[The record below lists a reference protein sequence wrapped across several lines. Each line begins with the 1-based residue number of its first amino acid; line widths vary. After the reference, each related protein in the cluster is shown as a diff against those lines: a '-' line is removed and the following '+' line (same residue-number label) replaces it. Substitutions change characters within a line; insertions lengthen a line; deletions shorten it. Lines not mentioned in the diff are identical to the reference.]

1 MDLMETEENGSN
13 QSIDQ
18 DNYLKSKTYSENN
31 VYDIKNELKGLE
43 KKENLRTKSE
53 SDINKKP
60 KEKNVKIVEEFTSNM
75 DNEEDEIRNAKKISI
90 KKKKDVEYMLYV
102 FIAYSL
108 SGKSFPFGLPNTDN
122 AKEAKIQCYN
132 FLFSKNYIK
141 WQYRKEYKDI
151 VIGIAPY
158 PYLKELLKRNTS
170 ETLKVLGAA
179 FEDTSMNEEIILDP
193 DYLKID
199 KDTSLIRKTHQFMTN
214 NDLDYVDF
222 NNADKSIKKINYQY
236 IIHIL
241 FNIIN
246 SKNEFSN
253 HEQLQFYEFI
263 SRMISKF
270 STFIYLEEDIL
281 EKIYNFLLTY
291 KEDEYYIR
299 MYNED
304 HLTSDDDLKKSTLFV
319 NSLGLTVWESR
330 DIRQQSIQSIL
341 SIYNPP
347 ESEEVLIKKYKNAK
361 YYRLCENIY
370 IKNKDFA
377 KVIECYLFDRYRQK
391 DVYQCIFE
399 ILHLSTSYT
408 QSPSSKSDIN
418 IECDVTINVSHPDI
432 INYSHL
438 SSDQLNDIKKVIT
451 ENVEKLLRIDCK
463 RLAYVV
469 ILLFPS
475 DVWYTLYQKLTSN
488 DLQYSFLK
496 SILQIIFDLGSII
509 RVSTSNNNY
518 ILDGR
523 LNTMNNNNNSQNNK
537 DYSLQPKEVTFSS
550 DIIEI
555 TPKLNKMNNKK
566 IKKKSENEFTMVT
579 MNSSTNYAMI
589 QEWINYILCLSFYK
603 KGIPEY
609 ISSSKKNKGKEED
622 ISEKTDS
629 NKEYQVTSPFL
640 LFQNDINEEYIE
652 LMCQYEPEQVINYL
666 QFIDETYKTYFYSP
680 KKISEICH
688 RYNVVD
694 ANSWIMEKSG
704 DINKAL
710 DCFLD
715 YIEEQFNQ
723 IGKLLKNLDHCLL
736 NKDNIHYTIYGEI
749 EEERLKP
756 QIKSRFE
763 IIDVHLEKAIDLC
776 RRAIY
781 FSTSSSTST
790 FTTLNPKVKPKKKHG
805 KSSKTQKPVDH
816 KILWYKIFKVFV
828 NPYCEFKKYV
838 IDENSPI
845 IKEIKMMEEARR
857 KKSMQKITRFI
868 EEQKV
873 NKKGNGNEIRDSEM
887 DSMDV
892 DDSSFNVEN
901 LSYEDDS
908 LYQDSE
914 IIQQEKEEKM
924 GRNENELPHQFE
936 VESPQSLEEKDLSEI
951 KESLEKEETEE
962 TKRTDQSPP
971 TEFQSLHELVDKED
985 QVDPPLSPSRKA
997 SYDRYKVIKYV
1008 IIDIWKDI
1016 NLSDTLQAY
1025 LKKILNNMIGYIS
1038 FPKLIVKLLS
1048 EEQREDTKYGELKE
1062 IILLIIDMY
1071 NFELNLLQSVSKITM
1086 EDISHDT
1093 YHLSQDLHK
1102 AIQLDGHYCHLC
1114 HKTLILRDPSLKM
1127 TSSLPLPSPPPSPSI
1142 FTLSP
1147 SDSNDPTSSIN
1158 LSPIT
1163 SSENKD
1169 TITITSSNTNNNNNS
1184 NNNNNNNNNNE
1195 EGIQDNLVI
1204 YFNCGHHYHKSCLY
1218 DYVTNHSSFFSKLYT
1233 LNQEATPDPSFSSD
1247 RRNSTSSRGSFSSI
1261 GGNMKFEKSP
1271 FWLKLCPACEDEE
1284 GEEREGEEEL
1294 ESSLYQTSIIKN
1306 RKKNRKKNKKSPYL
1320 PQEDEANLLTLP
1332 YNNSVDNQDLSLS
1345 IISTTEDQGDLISE
1359 QKMQNRTKGKLGFI
1373 TDRILKKKGS
1383 NSSVESSSKLS
1394 LSLNLNHHISPFI
1407 PKNHIKKEISNEC
1420 KEQQITSLDQFELLT
1435 NSVPKYE
1442 ILSEIEYCQN
1452 NNNNSDSQRTE
1463 GDIDPRIRNKMNRK
1477 ALPTLPKSHSNE
1489 DQDSYWGRE
1498 GRRGGNDD
1506 DTYFTSKLTESSVA
1520 KDSSNLK
1527 KSKSASILISSYQNA
1542 HHSSSNLNNNSITST
1557 YHSFSQENLL
1567 QPPASTHLNDPNY
1580 VFTLL
1585 DTNKKSSTFKL
1596 RLAPPSTP
1604 PSPSFLFVPSTNPTF
1619 IKSNNTSSNS
1629 HGNGNRS
1636 NNNNNDNDNN
1646 NNNDHISVNDTTRL
1660 PSPLSTTDGRIPDS
1674 PASTTISLPY
1684 SENSYLVRSSQA
1696 AAKKKK

>member
-1 MDLMETEENGSN
+1 LFSWEERISTLIRSGNIVEAISIAIDFYKNSGKYAVMNLPTNDKKRMLDTGEYIEKLLVSYVNMTLVVPVDYEYINPEMSDMAVYQHLSHICFEVCITINRFDLLYGHIYDKFSECHLQDIFFETLEIYILNHEIDKLYSENDMNPSISEAFINYFYEKKWYSRLEECIILIDPTLLNIDHIIKIFRDKKLFKGLIYIYSHVLKDFISPIIEILMDLIEAKENGSN

-18 DNYLKSKTYSENN
+18 DNYLKLKTHSENN
-31 VYDIKNELKGLE
+31 VYDIKNELKGYE
-43 KKENLRTKSE
+43 MKENLRAKSE
-53 SDINKKP
+53 SDINKRP
-60 KEKNVKIVEEFTSNM
+60 KEKNVKIVEAFTNNIN
-75 DNEEDEIRNAKKISI
+75 NEEDEIRNTKKISI

-151 VIGIAPY
+151 VIGTAPY

-241 FNIIN
+241 FNIIDT
-246 SKNEFSN
+246 KNEFSN
-253 HEQLQFYEFI
+253 YEQLQFYEFI

-299 MYNED
+299 MYNDE
-304 HLTSDDDLKKSTLFV
+304 HFSSDDDLKKSTLFV

-408 QSPSSKSDIN
+408 QTPSSKSDIN
-418 IECDVTINVSHPDI
+418 MEYDVTINVSNPDI

-463 RLAYVV
+463 HLAYVI

-475 DVWYTLYQKLTSN
+475 NVWYFLYQKLTSN
-488 DLQYSFLK
+488 DLQYRFLK
-496 SILQIIFDLGSII
+496 SILQIIFDLGPII
-509 RVSTSNNNY
+509 RVSTNSNNY

-523 LNTMNNNNNSQNNK
+523 LNNINSNNNSQNSK

-555 TPKLNKMNNKK
+555 TPKLSKMNNKK
-566 IKKKSENEFTMVT
+566 IKKKIENEFTMVT
-579 MNSSTNYAMI
+579 MNSSTNYTMI
-589 QEWINYILCLSFYK
+589 QEWINYILCFSFYK

-609 ISSSKKNKGKEED
+609 ISSSKNSKGKEED
-622 ISEKTDS
+622 TSEETDS
-629 NKEYQVTSPFL
+629 NQEYQITSPFL

-652 LMCQYEPEQVINYL
+652 LMCRYEPEQVITYL
-666 QFIDETYKTYFYSP
+666 QFIDKTYKTYFYST

-710 DCFLD
+710 DCFLE

-723 IGKLLKNLDHCLL
+723 IGELLKNLDRCLL

-790 FTTLNPKVKPKKKHG
+790 FTTLNPKVKSKKKHG
-805 KSSKTQKPVDH
+805 KQSKTQKQVDH
-816 KILWYKIFKVFV
+816 KILWYKIFKAFV

-845 IKEIKMMEEARR
+845 IKEIKIMEEARR

-868 EEQKV
+868 EEQEE
-873 NKKGNGNEIRDSEM
+873 NKKDKGKEILDSEM

-901 LSYEDDS
+901 ISYEDDS

-924 GRNENELPHQFE
+924 RKNENELTHQFE
-936 VESPQSLEEKDLSEI
+936 IESPQSLEEKNLTETR
-951 KESLEKEETEE
+951 EVFEKSEE
-962 TKRTDQSPP
+962 TKKMDQTPS
-971 TEFQSLHELVDKED
+971 EFQSLHELVDKKD
-985 QVDPPLSPSRKA
+985 QTNPPLSPSRKA

-1048 EEQREDTKYGELKE
+1048 EEQRENAKYGELKE
-1062 IILLIIDMY
+1062 IILLIIEMY

-1093 YHLSQDLHK
+1093 YHLNQDLHK

-1114 HKTLILRDPSLKM
+1114 HKTLILHDPSL
-1127 TSSLPLPSPPPSPSI
+1127 TVTPSLPSPPPSPPPSPSI

-1169 TITITSSNTNNNNNS
+1169 NISITNSNINNS

-1195 EGIQDNLVI
+1195 DIQSDSVI
-1204 YFNCGHHYHKSCLY
+1204 YFNCGHCYHKSCLY
-1218 DYVTNHSSFFSKLYT
+1218 NYVTNHSSFFSKLYT
-1233 LNQEATPDPSFSSD
+1233 LNQEATPEPSISNG

-1261 GGNMKFEKSP
+1261 GGMKFEKSP
-1271 FWLKLCPACEDEE
+1271 FWLKLCPACEDEKLQD
-1284 GEEREGEEEL
+1284 EERKEKKEEEL
-1294 ESSLYQTSIIKN
+1294 ESSLYQSSLIRN
-1306 RKKNRKKNKKSPYL
+1306 RKKNRKKNKRNPYL
-1320 PQEDEANLLTLP
+1320 PQGDETNLLLTLP
-1332 YNNSVDNQDLSLS
+1332 YNNLVDSQDLSLS
-1345 IISTTEDQGDLISE
+1345 MTSTTEDQGDLTSE
-1359 QKMQNRTKGKLGFI
+1359 QKMQKRTKGKLGFF

-1383 NSSVESSSKLS
+1383 NSSVESSSKFS

-1407 PKNHIKKEISNEC
+1407 PKNHIKKVNYI
-1420 KEQQITSLDQFELLT
+1420 I
-1435 NSVPKYE
+1435 
-1442 ILSEIEYCQN
+1442 
-1452 NNNNSDSQRTE
+1452 
-1463 GDIDPRIRNKMNRK
+1463 NK
-1477 ALPTLPKSHSNE
+1477 
-1489 DQDSYWGRE
+1489 
-1498 GRRGGNDD
+1498 
-1506 DTYFTSKLTESSVA
+1506 
-1520 KDSSNLK
+1520 
-1527 KSKSASILISSYQNA
+1527 
-1542 HHSSSNLNNNSITST
+1542 
-1557 YHSFSQENLL
+1557 
-1567 QPPASTHLNDPNY
+1567 
-1580 VFTLL
+1580 
-1585 DTNKKSSTFKL
+1585 
-1596 RLAPPSTP
+1596 
-1604 PSPSFLFVPSTNPTF
+1604 
-1619 IKSNNTSSNS
+1619 
-1629 HGNGNRS
+1629 
-1636 NNNNNDNDNN
+1636 
-1646 NNNDHISVNDTTRL
+1646 
-1660 PSPLSTTDGRIPDS
+1660 
-1674 PASTTISLPY
+1674 
-1684 SENSYLVRSSQA
+1684 
-1696 AAKKKK
+1696 